1 MIPAPESGEDT
12 SNGDSSDSQESEIDS
27 CTCGAEGRAN
37 KSGCPLSYRNRLPPG
52 RTLFPAPRAHADPSV
67 LEPERVPESVK
78 PFPSEDVK
86 PKMKVGDYVC
96 IHSRNMGDCHV
107 PCRSVGEFAGCY
119 QFYYSK
125 GILNT
130 SFSCT
135 ELISLTGCSPIPLDE
150 WRQAPRVSLRS
161 VTRDAALPEHC
172 NCCVTDT
179 SESIVISSSS
189 EDWNCGYIM
198 VPTL

>member
-1 MIPAPESGEDT
+1 M
-12 SNGDSSDSQESEIDS
+12 
-27 CTCGAEGRAN
+27 
-37 KSGCPLSYRNRLPPG
+37 
-52 RTLFPAPRAHADPSV
+52 
-67 LEPERVPESVK
+67 
-78 PFPSEDVK
+78 K

-107 PCRSVGEFAGCY
+107 PCRIVGEFAGRY
-119 QFYYSK
+119 QLYCFK

-135 ELISLTGCSPIPLDE
+135 EFISLTGCSPIPLDE
-150 WRQAPRVSLRS
+150 WWQAPRVSLRS
-161 VTRDAALPEHC
+161 VTHDAALREHC

-189 EDWNCGYIM
+189 EEENEALEMWVNNGAY
-198 VPTL
+198 TLSCRDREVVLSQRGWLTDKIICSTDALALVFSQHGRTATPHTAEGVCISGPLWGMRSNHTR